1 MRQEQFEARFAARW
15 DAFERWLTF
24 AALPRR
30 QQARQ
35 QAPFGD
41 EDMAPRYREICQHLA
56 LARSRDYGPAIT
68 ERLHRLALEGHD
80 HLYGTPGG
88 GLRRFLAYLSG
99 GFPRDVRREWRVV
112 VTALLAFLLPYLAMM
127 IAVRALPDFA
137 YIVLP
142 PEQLGQFD
150 TMYGP
155 DAAELGTQR
164 GARDDLTMFGFY
176 IYNNIG
182 IGFKTFASG
191 LFAGVGTLASLL
203 YNGVFMGTIEAH
215 VVNLGH
221 AERFYSFVAGHGSFE
236 LTAIVL
242 CGAAGLKLGA
252 ALLAPGD
259 WPRAEALRRAARSV
273 IGIVAG
279 AAAMLV
285 VAAAIEG
292 FWSPRVLPLLLKA
305 CVGITNWLLVLGY
318 LLFAGRRHA
327 A

>member
-15 DAFERWLTF
+15 DAFDRWLVFTR
-24 AALPRR
+24 LPRR
-30 QQARQ
+30 QRAKQ

-56 LARSRDYGPAIT
+56 LARSRDYGPAVT

-80 HLYGTPGG
+80 RLYGTPGG
-88 GLRRFLAYLSG
+88 GVARFMAYLAG
-99 GFPRDVRREWRVV
+99 GFAREVRREWRVV
-112 VTALLAFLLPYLAMM
+112 LAAVLAFVLPYLATM
-127 IAVRALPDFA
+127 IAVRVFPDFA

-142 PEQLGQFD
+142 AEQLGQFD
-150 TMYGP
+150 SMYGP
-155 DAAELGTQR
+155 DADALGTQR

-182 IGFKTFASG
+182 IAFKTFASG
-191 LFAGVGTLASLL
+191 LLAGVGTLMLLL

-221 AERFYSFVAGHGSFE
+221 AERFYSFVAGHSSFE

-242 CGAAGLKLGA
+242 SGAAGLKLGL
-252 ALLAPGD
+252 ALIAPGD
-259 WPRAEALRRAARSV
+259 FTRGDSMRRAARSV

-285 VAAAIEG
+285 IAAAIEG
-292 FWSPRVLPLLLKA
+292 FWSPRTLPFVLKVSVGAFNWMLVLAYLLL
-305 CVGITNWLLVLGY
+305 
-318 LLFAGRRHA
+318 AGRRHA
-327 A
+327 P

>member
-1 MRQEQFEARFAARW
+1 M
-15 DAFERWLTF
+15 
-24 AALPRR
+24 
-30 QQARQ
+30 
-35 QAPFGD
+35 
-41 EDMAPRYREICQHLA
+41 IV
-56 LARSRDYGPAIT
+56 
-68 ERLHRLALEGHD
+68 
-80 HLYGTPGG
+80 
-88 GLRRFLAYLSG
+88 
-99 GFPRDVRREWRVV
+99 VRV
-112 VTALLAFLLPYLAMM
+112 F
-127 IAVRALPDFA
+127 PDFA

-142 PEQLGQFD
+142 AEQLGQFD
-150 TMYGP
+150 VMYGP

-191 LFAGVGTLASLL
+191 LFAGVGTVLALL
-203 YNGVFMGTIEAH
+203 YNGVFMGTVDAH

-221 AERFYSFVAGHGSFE
+221 AQRFYSFVAGHSSFE

-252 ALLAPGD
+252 SMLAPGD
-259 WPRAEALRRAARSV
+259 WSRGESLRRAARSV

-285 VAAAIEG
+285 IAAAIEG
-292 FWSPRVLPLLLKA
+292 FWSPRTLPLAIKLG
-305 CVGITNWLLVLGY
+305 VGLINWVLVIAY
-318 LLFAGRRHA
+318 LLLAGRRDA